1 MNQKIYTREMLN
13 EKFSD
18 DTSLKT
24 IFQEIEADLKPTGQV
39 VCQFRVNGLNLS
51 EEAEQRLAQVKLADV
66 EIIEVN
72 SQNPAQILE
81 NVTQTWIVRIPGI
94 IERNDELSKKLR
106 FDGVEG
112 GLKSFVDLIDDCQL
126 LVDSVISINTLFP
139 HIAGVQSQVWRNAEN
154 LIAEGI
160 GQSLGAFEKKDYT
173 LLADVLEYDLGHALQ
188 TWLETLTS
196 FEATIQEMK
205 RVGTPIEDAGNKPS
219 NSAQDTQS
227 GEEAD

>member
-1 MNQKIYTREMLN
+1 MNQKVYTREMLN
-13 EKFSD
+13 EKFSE

-24 IFQEIEADLKPTGQV
+24 IFQEIEAELKPTGQV

-66 EIIEVN
+66 EMIEVN

-81 NVTQTWIVRIPGI
+81 NVLQTWIVRIPGI
-94 IERNDELSKKLR
+94 IERNDELSKKIRL
-106 FDGVEG
+106 DGVEG
-112 GLKSFVDLIDDCQL
+112 GLKSFVELIDDCQL

-139 HIAGVQSQVWRNAEN
+139 HIAGVQSSVWRNAEH
-154 LIAEGI
+154 LIADGI
-160 GQSLGAFEKKDYT
+160 GQSLGAFEKKDYP
-173 LLADVLEYDLGHALQ
+173 LLADILEYDLGHALQ

-205 RVGTPIEDAGNKPS
+205 RSGTPIEDAGS
-219 NSAQDTQS
+219 EISQS
-227 GEEAD
+227 RQATE